1 MEAKKYNKLINE
13 KSPYLLQH
21 VDNPVNWYPW
31 GEEALKKAES
41 EDKPILI
48 SIGYSTCHWCHV
60 MAHEAFSDE
69 ETADFLNE
77 NFVCIKVDREERPDL
92 DDTYMLACQVLT
104 GSGGWPLNVFLTP
117 DKVPFFAGTYFPIA
131 TKYNM
136 PSFMHVLKQLNSLW
150 KNDRQKVLDSAQNIL
165 DEIKQSQENELS
177 NIPDINIFTKALN
190 IYKRIFDE
198 YNGGFGSAPKFPTP
212 HNISYL
218 LGLYEYNKD
227 KKALDMAQKILIAM
241 YKGGIF
247 DHVAG
252 GFHRYSVD
260 SEWLVPHFEKM
271 LYDQAL
277 ISIAYIEAFQVT
289 EVELYEKVARRTL
302 DYLIKELKDYNGG
315 FYSGTDADSEGV
327 EGKFFVWKKQ
337 EIDEILEQDSKLFSK
352 IFGVTEKGNFEN
364 GQNILNIN
372 GSINQLENLNE
383 CLDRLYD
390 ARNKRIKP
398 HLDDKIITSWNGL
411 VIKALALGS
420 KVFNEKKYLNSAI
433 ECFDFIEDKLTTSEG
448 KLLRRYRDG
457 ESSIN
462 GFLEDYVFL
471 TYGLIELY
479 ESTFNNKYLNRAFE
493 LTDIVINDFY
503 DLESKGFLNISKSS
517 EVPLVNM
524 KDSYDGAIPSANSIL
539 FLVMLKLSVLCEKE
553 KFLSYAEEI
562 MSLFSQRINDNPT
575 SHSQMLKGLLYYRVK
590 ISGINY
596 CDEDGCR

>member
-21 VDNPVNWYPW
+21 ADNPVNWYPW

-117 DKVPFFAGTYFPIA
+117 DKIPFFAGTYFPIA

-177 NIPDINIFTKALN
+177 GIPDINIFTKALN

-227 KKALDMAQKILIAM
+227 KKALDMAQKTLIAM

-383 CLDRLYD
+383 CLAKLYD

-420 KVFNEKKYLNSAI
+420 KVFNDKKYLNSAI
-433 ECFDFIEDKLTTSEG
+433 ECFDFIEYKLTTSEG

-503 DLESKGFLNISKSS
+503 DSESKGFLNISKSS

-575 SHSQMLKGLLYYRVK
+575 SHSQMLKGLLFYRTK
-590 ISGINY
+590 ISGIHY

>member
-21 VDNPVNWYPW
+21 ADNPVNWYPW

-117 DKVPFFAGTYFPIA
+117 DKAPFFAGTYFPIA

-190 IYKRIFDE
+190 IYERIFDE

-227 KKALDMAQKILIAM
+227 KKALDMAQKTLIAM

-277 ISIAYIEAFQVT
+277 ISIAYIEAFQIT
-289 EVELYEKVARRTL
+289 GVELYEKVARRTL

-352 IFGVTEKGNFEN
+352 TFGVTEKGNFEN

-372 GSINQLENLNE
+372 GSINQLKNLNE
-383 CLDRLYD
+383 CLAKLYD

-503 DLESKGFLNISKSS
+503 DSESKGFLNISKSS

-539 FLVMLKLSVLCEKE
+539 FFVMLKLSVLCEKE
-553 KFLSYAEEI
+553 KYLSYAEEI
-562 MSLFSQRINDNPT
+562 ISLFSQRINDNPT
-575 SHSQMLKGLLYYRVK
+575 SHSQMLKGLLFYRTK